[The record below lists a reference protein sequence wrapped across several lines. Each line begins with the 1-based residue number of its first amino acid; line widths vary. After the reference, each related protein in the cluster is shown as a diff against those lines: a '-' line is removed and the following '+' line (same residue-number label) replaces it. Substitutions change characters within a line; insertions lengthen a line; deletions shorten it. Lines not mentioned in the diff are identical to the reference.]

1 MVGSL
6 LLTLGTE
13 SYGKCGEKRLPR
25 LKDGEK
31 RPGEVRKEGGGRR
44 GWWLRQNRGA
54 YHSEQMFFSSGHPVK
69 TMSGILNPVSCF
81 KETGSPDVGLY
92 FRFYKIES
100 VLYVGHAYMVF
111 QTF

>member
-31 RPGEVRKEGGGRR
+31 RSGEVGKEGGARR

-54 YHSEQMFFSSGHPVK
+54 YHSEQMFFSGQAVK
-69 TMSGILNPVSCF
+69 TRGGILNPVSCF

-92 FRFYKIES
+92 FRFYKIEL
-100 VLYVGHAYMVF
+100 VLYVGRA
-111 QTF
+111 